1 MSSHLPMKATSYIS
15 SNYIFL
21 FYAVHFIHDLLYMNT
36 KYYSILLNASLLIKI
51 LYRFDKHLISMNS
64 AKKSKNYGYIIVN
77 LAHHHQQF
85 LFITIYVY
93 LIPLFMKY
101 IRAYWSCLDMKRC
114 LCSVPICFVCLM
126 ICNTCTCLFCWYCLI

>member
-21 FYAVHFIHDLLYMNT
+21 FYAVHFIHDLLYMT
-36 KYYSILLNASLLIKI
+36 AKYYSISLDVLIRI
-51 LYRFDKHLISMNS
+51 LYRFDKHLISMSS
-64 AKKSKNYGYIIVN
+64 AKKSKKYGYIIVN
-77 LAHHHQQF
+77 LAQHHQRF
-85 LFITIYVY
+85 AFITIYVY

-126 ICNTCTCLFCWYCLI
+126 ICNTCTYLFCWYCLI